1 MSFFVKNS
9 KFLSKYLFE
18 IIQNLYNVNGSDR
31 MQENGFHLVI
41 DNVSEQVRIGH
52 RTKTIL
58 SNLSLSIERGE
69 FIAIVGCSG
78 AGKTTL
84 MNILSGYSKP
94 SRGNVYIEGLN
105 LLEEEYYFKGRIAY
119 VPQEEILDQTLT
131 LYKSLE
137 YSLKLRMKGISKK
150 ESKKTIQHILKILEL
165 SHVKNTMIK
174 NLSGG
179 EKKRA
184 SIATE
189 MLSDPNLFLLDEPTS
204 GLDANIEKKIMRK
217 LREIADTGKTII
229 ITAHTVSNLN
239 LCDKVLFMGTNGR
252 ICYYGPYK
260 DIFKYFGV
268 EEFVDIY
275 DLLKEDSLSW
285 YKKYK
290 ENQKKIELPEPMEK
304 EKNER
309 VGFFSQ
315 TITLVKRYLSSLINN
330 KFMLILLL
338 GQALLMAFL
347 ICVAVEK
354 EGFLNPVTSSMMCVA
369 FTLASMWLG
378 LFNTIQEIVKERDM
392 LKKEYMSGLNF
403 ASYIVSKIIVVAFLC
418 LYQAITC
425 VSIVY
430 FHLSPRPEDALLF
443 HTLSEL
449 IINFFLVAFSTSII
463 GLFISS
469 LVKETKTTLIL
480 SPLYMMIQ
488 MLFSGMFVP
497 FIEITK
503 NISYFTSGRW
513 GFESFGTISNLTKY
527 GVMEPTKNFFKFSEA
542 HILSIWLITVL
553 VSLLFLV
560 LSIYAIRLNILSKK
574 NDTLILDEEKFK
586 VKKKKINP
594 IFGRRKRLLQNEE

>member
-1 MSFFVKNS
+1 M
-9 KFLSKYLFE
+9 E
-18 IIQNLYNVNGSDR
+18 Q
-31 MQENGFHLVI
+31 NGFNLII
-41 DNVSEQVRIGH
+41 DNVSEQVRIGKK
-52 RTKTIL
+52 TKTIL

-94 SRGNVYIEGLN
+94 SKGNIYIEGLN
-105 LLEEEYYFKGRIAY
+105 LLEEEEYFKGRIAY

-137 YSLKLRMKGISKK
+137 YSLKLRMKGISGQ
-150 ESKKTIQHILKILEL
+150 ESKKTINHILKILEL

-204 GLDANIEKKIMRK
+204 GLDANIEKKIMLK
-217 LREIADTGKTII
+217 LREIADTGKTIV

-275 DLLKEDSLSW
+275 DILKEDSASW

-290 ENQKKIELPEPMEK
+290 ENQKKIEIPPEAK
-304 EKNER
+304 TDKKER

-315 TITLVKRYLSSLINN
+315 TIILVKRYLSSLINN

-338 GQALLMAFL
+338 GQALLMASL

-354 EGFLNPVTSSMMCVA
+354 KGFMNPMTSSMMCVA

-403 ASYIVSKIIVVAFLC
+403 ASYIVSKIVVVAFLC
-418 LYQAITC
+418 LYQAISC
-425 VSIVY
+425 VTIVY
-430 FHLSPRPEDALLF
+430 FHLSPRPEDVLVFNTLF
-443 HTLSEL
+443 GL
-449 IINFFLVAFSTSII
+449 ITNFFLVTFSTSII

-469 LVKETKTTLIL
+469 LVKDPKTTLIL

-497 FIEITK
+497 FVELTK

-527 GVMEPTKNFFKFSEA
+527 GVTEPMKNFFKFSQT
-542 HILSIWLITVL
+542 HVLSIWIITISI
-553 VSLLFLV
+553 SLLFLV
-560 LSIYAIRLNILSKK
+560 LSIYAIQMNILAKK
-574 NDTLILDEEKFK
+574 NDALILDEDKFK
-586 VKKKKINP
+586 VKRRKTNTIW
-594 IFGRRKRLLQNEE
+594 GRRKNLFQKEAL

>member
-1 MSFFVKNS
+1 
-9 KFLSKYLFE
+9 
-18 IIQNLYNVNGSDR
+18 
-31 MQENGFHLVI
+31 MQEDGFNLVI
-41 DNVSEQVRIGH
+41 DNVSEQVQIGNK
-52 RTKTIL
+52 TKTIL

-94 SRGNVYIEGLN
+94 SKGNIYIEGLD
-105 LLEEEYYFKGRIAY
+105 LLENEEYFKGRIAY
-119 VPQEEILDQTLT
+119 VPQEEILDQSLT

-137 YSLKLRMKGISKK
+137 YSLKLRIKNVSKR
-150 ESKKTIQHILKILEL
+150 ESKKTIHHILKILEL
-165 SHVKNTMIK
+165 FHVKNTMIR

-204 GLDANIEKKIMRK
+204 GLDANIEKKIMRQ
-217 LREIADTGKTII
+217 LREIADTGKTIV

-239 LCDKVLFMGTNGR
+239 LCDKVLFMGTSGR

-268 EEFVDIY
+268 QEFVDIY
-275 DLLKEDSLSW
+275 DLLKEDSATW

-290 ENQKKIELPEPMEK
+290 ENQKKIELPEEMK
-304 EKNER
+304 IDKKER
-309 VGFFSQ
+309 VGFFCQ
-315 TITLVKRYLSSLINN
+315 TITLVRRYLSSLINN
-330 KFMLILLL
+330 KLMLLLLL
-338 GQALLMAFL
+338 GQALLMGSL

-354 EGFLNPVTSSMMCVA
+354 KGFLNPMTSSMMCVA

-425 VSIVY
+425 VTIVY
-430 FHLSPRPEDALLF
+430 FHLSPRPEDVLVFNTLVAL
-443 HTLSEL
+443 
-449 IINFFLVAFSTSII
+449 IVNFFLVAFSTSII

-469 LVKETKTTLIL
+469 LVKDSKTTLIL

-497 FIEITK
+497 FVKLTE

-513 GFESFGTISNLTKY
+513 GFESFGTISHLTKY
-527 GVMEPTKNFFKFSEA
+527 GVMEPTENFFKFTQN
-542 HILSIWLITVL
+542 HIVSIWIITVL
-553 VSLLFLV
+553 ISLLFLIF
-560 LSIYAIRLNILSKK
+560 SIYAIRINILSKK
-574 NDTLILDEEKFK
+574 KDALILDEEKFK
-586 VKKKKINP
+586 VR
-594 IFGRRKRLLQNEE
+594 RRKTNHMWSQRKKLLQSEG